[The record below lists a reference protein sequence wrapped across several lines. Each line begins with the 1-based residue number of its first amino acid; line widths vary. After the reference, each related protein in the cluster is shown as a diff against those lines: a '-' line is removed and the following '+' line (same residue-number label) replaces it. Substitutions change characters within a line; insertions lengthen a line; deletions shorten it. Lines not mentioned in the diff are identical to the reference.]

1 MIDFITNSLSSD
13 AQNLKNEVSKV
24 NKIAKMLKD
33 KCSVI
38 KESSNQK
45 EHITLAQWIESQT
58 NDIQNQLTDIEDTLT
73 KMVKITD
80 KCLNKDEF
88 EEKYY

>member
-38 KESSNQK
+38 QKSSNQK
-45 EHITLAQWIESQT
+45 EHITLAKWIESQI
-58 NDIQNQLTDIEDTLT
+58 NDIQNQLTDIEDGLA
-73 KMVKITD
+73 KMSKITN
-80 KCLNKDEF
+80 KCLNKNEF